1 MTTAAAAILDL
12 PAPARASTRGPSL
25 RTYALE
31 TKYEFFK
38 LLRPPHY
45 SVPVLAFP
53 VMFYLLFGLS
63 LAGRTKEGVGAAQ
76 YLLASYSIFGVVT
89 AALFAFGAGVATE
102 RALGWLV
109 LKRATPMPVSAY
121 LAAKVASAMLFG
133 AVILITMA
141 FCAIVLGGVH
151 LSIATWLKLLLV
163 VTLGSIPFC
172 LVGLLVAFIVPPAG
186 APGIMNLINLPLA
199 FAGGLWM
206 PVEMLPKMFAPSRR
220 WSRSTTSGN
229 WRSPPSAPHRPAAR
243 WVTLRPSRSRRSCS
257 APRRGSRGAAAT
269 PAPESCGAVVRIR

>member
-1 MTTAAAAILDL
+1 MTTATAPILEL
-12 PAPARASTRGPSL
+12 PAPAQASTRGPSL

-38 LLRPPHY
+38 LLRTPHY

-63 LAGRTKEGVGAAQ
+63 LAGRTKDGVGAAQ

-89 AALFAFGAGVATE
+89 AGLFAFGAGVATE

-133 AVILITMA
+133 TLILITMA
-141 FCAIVLGGVH
+141 VCAVTLGGVH
-151 LSIATWLKLLLV
+151 LPITTWLTLLAV
-163 VTLGSIPFC
+163 VAIGSVPFC
-172 LVGLLVAFIVPPAG
+172 MIGLLVAFIVPPAG

-206 PVEMLPKMFAPSRR
+206 PVEMLPKMFRAITPVIPQYHLGQLALAAVGAAPTSAVTEHTLALGI
-220 WSRSTTSGN
+220 TTLLFG
-229 WRSPPSAPHRPAAR
+229 AAS
-243 WVTLRPSRSRRSCS
+243 WVAWRRSDAS
-257 APRRGSRGAAAT
+257 A
-269 PAPESCGAVVRIR
+269 

>member
-1 MTTAAAAILDL
+1 MTTATAAILDL
-12 PAPARASTRGPSL
+12 PAPAQASTRGSWL

-38 LLRPPHY
+38 LLRTPHY

-63 LAGRTKEGVGAAQ
+63 LAGRTKDGVGAAQ

-121 LAAKVASAMLFG
+121 LGAKVASAMLFG
-133 AVILITMA
+133 TVILITMA
-141 FCAIVLGGVH
+141 CCAIVLGGVH
-151 LSIATWLKLLLV
+151 LSIAIWLKLLLV

-172 LVGLLVAFIVPPAG
+172 MAGLLVAFIVPPAG

-206 PVEMLPKMFAPSRR
+206 PVEMLPKMFRAITPIIPQYHLGQLALAAVGAAP
-220 WSRSTTSGN
+220 TSDTAG
-229 WRSPPSAPHRPAAR
+229 HIAALGITALLFGAAS
-243 WVTLRPSRSRRSCS
+243 WVAWRRSDAS
-257 APRRGSRGAAAT
+257 A
-269 PAPESCGAVVRIR
+269 

>member
-1 MTTAAAAILDL
+1 MTTATASILEL
-12 PAPARASTRGPSL
+12 PAPSQIARRGLSL

-31 TKYEFFK
+31 TKYEFLK
-38 LLRPPHY
+38 LLRTPHY

-63 LAGRTKEGVGAAQ
+63 FAARAKPGAGPGPAE

-109 LKRATPMPVSAY
+109 LKRATPMPVTAY
-121 LAAKVASAMLFG
+121 LSAKVASAMLFG
-133 AVILITMA
+133 TVILIMMA
-141 FCAIVLGGVH
+141 FCAIAFGGVH
-151 LSIATWLKLLLV
+151 LPLTIWLKLLLV

-172 LVGLLVAFIVPPAG
+172 MAGLLVAFVVPPTG

-206 PVEMLPKMFAPSRR
+206 PVQLLPKMFQTIAPAVPQYHLGQLALSAVGAAPG
-220 WSRSTTSGN
+220 SNTAGHIAALAITTVLFG
-229 WRSPPSAPHRPAAR
+229 SAS
-243 WVTLRPSRSRRSCS
+243 WVAWRRSDAS
-257 APRRGSRGAAAT
+257 A
-269 PAPESCGAVVRIR
+269 

>member
-1 MTTAAAAILDL
+1 MTTATASILDL
-12 PAPARASTRGPSL
+12 PAPAQLTSRRASL
-25 RTYALE
+25 KTYVLE

-38 LLRPPHY
+38 LLRTPHY

-63 LAGRTKEGVGAAQ
+63 FSGRSKGGVGAAE

-109 LKRATPMPVSAY
+109 LKRATPMPVTAY

-133 AVILITMA
+133 TVILIMMA
-141 FCAIVLGGVH
+141 FCAVVLGGVH
-151 LSIATWLKLLLV
+151 LPLSVWLKLLLV

-172 LVGLLVAFIVPPAG
+172 MAGLLVAFIVPPTG

-206 PVEMLPKMFAPSRR
+206 PVEMLPKMFQAIAPVIPQYHLGQLALSAVGAAPASGTL
-220 WSRSTTSGN
+220 WHVFALIVTSLAFG
-229 WRSPPSAPHRPAAR
+229 AAS
-243 WVTLRPSRSRRSCS
+243 WVAWRRSDAS
-257 APRRGSRGAAAT
+257 A
-269 PAPESCGAVVRIR
+269 

>member
-1 MTTAAAAILDL
+1 MTTATASTLDL
-12 PAPARASTRGPSL
+12 PAPAHVSTRGWTL
-25 RTYALE
+25 NTYALE

-38 LLRPPHY
+38 LLRTPHY

-63 LAGRTKEGVGAAQ
+63 LAGRTKDGIGVAQ
-76 YLLASYSIFGVVT
+76 YLLASYSVFGVVT
-89 AALFAFGAGVATE
+89 AGLFAFGAGVATE

-133 AVILITMA
+133 TAILIMMA
-141 FCAIVLGGVH
+141 VCAVTLGGVH
-151 LSIATWLKLLLV
+151 LPISTWLKLLAV
-163 VTLGSIPFC
+163 ITLGSVPFC
-172 LVGLLVAFIVPPAG
+172 MIGLLVAFIVPPAG

-206 PVEMLPKMFAPSRR
+206 PVEMLPKMFRAITPVIPQYHLGQLALAAVGAAP
-220 WSRSTTSGN
+220 TSAVTGHTF
-229 WRSPPSAPHRPAAR
+229 ALGITALLFGAAS
-243 WVTLRPSRSRRSCS
+243 WVAWRRSDAS
-257 APRRGSRGAAAT
+257 A
-269 PAPESCGAVVRIR
+269 

>member
-1 MTTAAAAILDL
+1 MTTVTASILDL
-12 PAPARASTRGPSL
+12 PKPTQAATRAPSL

-31 TKYEFFK
+31 TKYEFLK
-38 LLRPPHY
+38 LLRTPHY

-63 LAGRTKEGVGAAQ
+63 FAARSKPGVGGPGPAE

-121 LAAKVASAMLFG
+121 LSAKVASAMLFG
-133 AVILITMA
+133 TVILMMMA
-141 FCAIVLGGVH
+141 FCAIVFAGVH
-151 LSIATWLKLLLV
+151 LPFTTWLTLLLV
-163 VTLGSIPFC
+163 ITLGSIPFC
-172 LVGLLVAFIVPPAG
+172 MAGLLVAFIVPPAG

-206 PVEMLPKMFAPSRR
+206 PVQLLPEMFQAIAPAVPQYHL
-220 WSRSTTSGN
+220 GQLAL
-229 WRSPPSAPHRPAAR
+229 SA
-243 WVTLRPSRSRRSCS
+243 V
-257 APRRGSRGAAAT
+257 GAA
-269 PAPESCGAVVRIR
+269 PAGHALGHVIALAITAILFGGASWVAWQRSDASA

>member
-1 MTTAAAAILDL
+1 MTTAAASILEL
-12 PAPARASTRGPSL
+12 PAPAQASTRGASL
-25 RTYALE
+25 LTYVLE
-31 TKYEFFK
+31 TKYEFLK
-38 LLRPPHY
+38 LLRTPHY

-63 LAGRTKEGVGAAQ
+63 FAGRSKAGVGAAE

-109 LKRATPMPVSAY
+109 LKRATPMPVTAY
-121 LAAKVASAMLFG
+121 LSAKVASAMLFG
-133 AVILITMA
+133 TVILIMMA
-141 FCAIVLGGVH
+141 FCAVVLGGVH
-151 LSIATWLKLLLV
+151 LSISIWLKLLLV

-172 LVGLLVAFIVPPAG
+172 MAGLLVAFIVPPAG

-206 PVEMLPKMFAPSRR
+206 PVEMLPKMFRAIAPIVPQYHL
-220 WSRSTTSGN
+220 GQLGL
-229 WRSPPSAPHRPAAR
+229 SAVGAAPAAGMLLHVAALALTTLVFGSAS
-243 WVTLRPSRSRRSCS
+243 WVAWRRSDAS
-257 APRRGSRGAAAT
+257 A
-269 PAPESCGAVVRIR
+269 